1 MPMTAIGAAFV
12 SSRAQTIVRSD
23 AASWIEPNETA
34 TRAAATHANSR
45 TRRQAATNVSGTAKA
60 GKAIDGPVPQHIHE
74 PCIAGRPQ
82 RQPELQRE
90 RLSLLEGGGV
100 GQPERRVAL
109 VER

>member
-60 GKAIDGPVPQHIHE
+60 IDGPVPQHIHE
-74 PCIAGRPQ
+74 PHIAGRPQ

-90 RLSLLEGGGV
+90 RLSLLEEGRIGRS
-100 GQPERRVAL
+100 ERRVAL
-109 VER
+109 VDR